1 MIFVSISDTDI
12 EKCVVLIEKY
22 KHVELRLDLIKPD
35 IDELPLLISKA
46 ETSICTYRT
55 DTDPKT
61 SLGFLKNSLEFGADI
76 VDFSMTKPQEYI
88 FELSD
93 TAADYSKKF
102 MLSYHNYEFTPEK
115 KLLEK
120 LINEAGAYNPD
131 LIKIACLCDDEKDS
145 DLLLSLTEINEKII
159 PVPMGEAGVRGRLK
173 SYFHGSPLVYAC
185 PDGEKPTAPGQ
196 PAYAD
201 YKDIDRIIGLIYGK
215 NKIK

>member
-76 VDFSMTKPQEYI
+76 VDFSLTKPQEDI
-88 FELSD
+88 FVLSD
-93 TAADYSKKF
+93 AAARFHKQL
-102 MLSYHNYEFTPEK
+102 MLSYHNYEFTPDRK
-115 KLLEK
+115 FLEK
-120 LINEAGAYNPD
+120 LINEALAYNPD
-131 LIKIACLCDDEKDS
+131 MIKIACMCNDETDS
-145 DLLLSLTEINEKII
+145 DVLLSLMGVSEKII
-159 PVPMGEAGVRGRLK
+159 PVPMGEAGVKGRLK
-173 SYFHGSPLVYAC
+173 AYFHGSPLVYAC

-196 PAYAD
+196 PAYTD
-201 YKDIDRIIGLIYGK
+201 YKDMDRIIGLIYGK
-215 NKIK
+215 K